1 MYIFSKAFWNY
12 SLERVLKTFA
22 QTAIAGIAVTSFVPT
37 ALESWQDIAITA
49 GVASLVSLLTA
60 ITAYGAASGTEATPL
75 STRQQVPT
83 ATASATP
90 QNTVPLF
97 VQK

>member
-1 MYIFSKAFWNY
+1 MYIFTKAFWNY
-12 SLERVLKTFA
+12 SLERILKTFA

-37 ALESWQDIAITA
+37 ALESWQDVALTA
-49 GVASLVSLLTA
+49 GMAALVSLLTA
-60 ITAYGAASGTEATPL
+60 ITAYGAAKGTEATPY

-83 ATASATP
+83 ATAPVAP
-90 QNTVPLF
+90 ENTVPLF